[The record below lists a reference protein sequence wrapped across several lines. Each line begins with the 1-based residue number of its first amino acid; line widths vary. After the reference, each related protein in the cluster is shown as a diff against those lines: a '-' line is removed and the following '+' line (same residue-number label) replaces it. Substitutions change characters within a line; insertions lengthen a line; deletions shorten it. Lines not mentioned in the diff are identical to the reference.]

1 MNDKEYLI
9 LILGS
14 LLKVIRHQISL
25 QEIASI
31 IVENLGIY
39 DAAEIATEIQKV
51 AETIPNNETERE

>member
-39 DAAEIATEIQKV
+39 DGAEIADYIQKV
-51 AETIPNNETERE
+51 SDTIPENEPLS